1 MDRPAPAIAR
11 SFGTRVRRECL
22 RLLART
28 GQLWR
33 VNFAVAARIDGRAV
47 RVPLLYGQGAQN
59 LALLEPGLLTAFKRI
74 FARAPGA
81 FVDVGMNAGQTLLK
95 VKVAD
100 PARRY
105 VAFETNPRCCQ
116 YVDELIRV
124 NRFDGCTIV
133 PAGLSDRTGLVRL
146 WLRQNVGFDPAATTV
161 DDVWDDA
168 GSRRAQYAAV
178 YRGDDVLPTLGLER
192 IAVIKIDTEGAEREV
207 LAGLSAT
214 IARCRP
220 FIVCEILPVGDPG
233 TATGSRRV
241 ERQRDVQ
248 ALLREWQY
256 AIFRLHADARL
267 ETIADIGVHDDLALT
282 NYLFVPRELAREV
295 ACGW

>member
-1 MDRPAPAIAR
+1 M
-11 SFGTRVRRECL
+11 RRECL
-22 RLLART
+22 HLLART

-33 VNFAVAARIDGRAV
+33 VNFAVDARIDGRAV
-47 RVPLLYGQGAQN
+47 RVPVLYGQGPQN
-59 LALLEPGLLTAFKRI
+59 LALLEPGLLTAFKRL
-74 FARAPGA
+74 FALAPGA

-100 PARRY
+100 PARQY

-116 YVDELIRV
+116 YVDELVRV

-133 PAGLSDRTGLVRL
+133 PAGLSDRSGLVRL

-168 GSRRAQYAAV
+168 GSRRPQYAAV
-178 YRGDDVLPTLGLER
+178 YRGDDVLPTLGLDR
-192 IAVIKIDTEGAEREV
+192 IAVIKIDTEGAELEV
-207 LAGLSAT
+207 LSGLSAT

-220 FIVCEILPVGDPG
+220 FVVCEILPVGDAATAPG
-233 TATGSRRV
+233 RRRL
-241 ERQRDVQ
+241 ERQQ
-248 ALLREWQY
+248 AVHATLREWNY
-256 AIFRLHADARL
+256 GLFRLHADAHL

-282 NYLFVPRELAREV
+282 NYLLVPGEAMALV
-295 ACGW
+295 AGSW